1 MLARLSSAIRCNTVR
16 AVSAHTRNASNA
28 PCLYVF
34 AWCLLRVYDMSR
46 FVFCVCFEFG
56 LCLRMFIATQI
67 ALAKRLSPHN
77 ADARLQLSGL
87 RYTDRSG
94 AAQLQE
100 LPPAIAP
107 LAHDRRVASGPPR
120 VPVACVGVPRLVLLV
135 PPRPIRTAS
144 AARAATARAAG
155 HAHSYQ
161 PGHALSRKR
170 RKLTSAASEQ
180 QRGK

>member
-34 AWCLLRVYDMSR
+34 AVFASSLRYEPFRIFCLLRVWT
-46 FVFCVCFEFG
+46 
-56 LCLRMFIATQI
+56 CLRMFIATQI

-94 AAQLQE
+94 AAQVQDV
-100 LPPAIAP
+100 PSAIAP